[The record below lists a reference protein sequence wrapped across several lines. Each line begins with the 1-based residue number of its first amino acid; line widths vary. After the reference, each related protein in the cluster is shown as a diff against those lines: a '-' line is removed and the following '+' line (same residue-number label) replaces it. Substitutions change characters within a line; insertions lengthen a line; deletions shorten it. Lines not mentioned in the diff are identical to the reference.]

1 MAEQE
6 VRMEATAISGKTAE
20 FQKDFT
26 RVTRDIE
33 ASQKIHRESMTY
45 LQGVVRTLKRNKVA
59 VCSLV
64 FILFLI
70 LVAVFGP
77 ILFPDYQKTDLLHT
91 LQAPSKEH
99 LLGTDELGR
108 DVLTRLIR
116 GTRISLFIGFAAE
129 TINLIIGVLYGGIAG
144 FIGGK
149 VDNAMMRVIDVLMSI
164 PQTLVMILMLTVLK
178 RGMGTLILS
187 LTVTGWIGLARLV
200 RGQIL
205 AMRENEYVIAAR
217 VLGAGKREI
226 LLNHLIPNAIGPI
239 IVNYTMSI
247 PGAIGAEAGMSYLG
261 LGISV
266 PEASWG
272 NMLQFGASQ
281 FPASLW
287 LFFAPAI
294 LFALSMLAFNLLGD
308 GLRDALDPKMRK

>member
-1 MAEQE
+1 MAI
-6 VRMEATAISGKTAE
+6 TAAVNDKKP
-20 FQKDFT
+20 FVKDFT

-59 VCSLV
+59 MISLGFIV
-64 FILFLI
+64 FLLF
-70 LVAVFGP
+70 VAIFGP
-77 ILFPDYQKTDLLHT
+77 MIFPDYEKQDLLHT
-91 LQAPSKEH
+91 LQKPGAGH
-99 LLGTDELGR
+99 MLGTDELGR

-116 GTRISLFIGFAAE
+116 GTRVSLFIGFAAE
-129 TINLIIGVLYGGIAG
+129 TINLFIGIIYGGIAG

-149 VDNAMMRVIDVLMSI
+149 VDSIMMRIVEVLMSI
-164 PQTLVMILMLTVLK
+164 PQTLVMILMLTILK
-178 RGMGTLILS
+178 RGIFTLIFS
-187 LTVTGWIGLARLV
+187 LTITGWIGLARLV
-200 RGQIL
+200 RGQVL
-205 AMRENEYVIAAR
+205 ALRENEYVVAAK
-217 VLGAGKREI
+217 VLGASKKDI
-226 LLNHLIPNAIGPI
+226 LLGHLIPNAVGPI

-247 PGAIGAEAGMSYLG
+247 PGAIGAEAGLSYLG

-287 LFFAPAI
+287 LFFAPAV
-294 LFALSMLAFNLLGD
+294 LFALAMLAFNLFGD

>member
-1 MAEQE
+1 MVVTEN
-6 VRMEATAISGKTAE
+6 IK
-20 FQKDFT
+20 KNFT
-26 RVTRDIE
+26 RIERDIE
-33 ASQKIHRESMTY
+33 ASQKIQRESMTY
-45 LQGVVRTLKRNKVA
+45 AQGVIRTLKTNKVA
-59 VCSLV
+59 LASLV
-64 FILFLI
+64 FIIFLI
-70 LVAVFGP
+70 LVAIFGP
-77 ILFPDYQKTDLLHT
+77 ILFPDYQKQDLLNT
-91 LQAPSKEH
+91 LQAPSKKH
-99 LLGTDELGR
+99 ILGTDELGR
-108 DVLTRLIR
+108 DVFTRLIR
-116 GTRISLFIGFAAE
+116 GTRVSLFVGFTAE
-129 TINLIIGVLYGGIAG
+129 TINLVIGVLYGGIAG
-144 FIGGK
+144 FLGGK
-149 VDNAMMRVIDVLMSI
+149 VDNFMMRVIDVLMSI
-164 PQTLVMILMLTVLK
+164 PQTLVMILMLTVLR
-178 RGMGTLILS
+178 RGVGTLILS
-187 LTVTGWIGLARLV
+187 LTITGWIGLARLV

-205 AMRENEYVIAAR
+205 ALRENEYVVAAK

-226 LLNHLIPNAIGPI
+226 LLDHLIPNAIGPI

-287 LFFAPAI
+287 LFFAPAV

>member
-1 MAEQE
+1 MAVTAALKGE
-6 VRMEATAISGKTAE
+6 VK
-20 FQKDFT
+20 KDFT
-26 RVTRDIE
+26 KVERDIE
-33 ASQKIHRESMTY
+33 ASQKIQRESLTY
-45 LQGVVRTLKRNKVA
+45 AQGVIRSLKANKVA
-59 VCSLV
+59 MISLI
-64 FILFLI
+64 FIIFLI
-70 LVAVFGP
+70 LVAIFGP
-77 ILFPDYQKTDLLHT
+77 FLFPDYQKQDLLHT
-91 LQAPSKEH
+91 LQAPSKKH
-99 LLGTDELGR
+99 ILGTDELGR

-116 GTRISLFIGFAAE
+116 GTRVSLFVGFAAE
-129 TINLIIGVLYGGIAG
+129 TINLVIGVLYGGMAG
-144 FIGGK
+144 FLGGK
-149 VDNAMMRVIDVLMSI
+149 VDNFMMRVIDVLMSI

-178 RGMGTLILS
+178 RGAGTLILS
-187 LTVTGWIGLARLV
+187 LTITGWIGLARLV

-205 AMRENEYVIAAR
+205 SLRENEYVIAAK
-217 VLGAGKREI
+217 VLGASKKEI

-287 LFFAPAI
+287 LFFAPAV

-308 GLRDALDPKMRK
+308 GLRDALDPKMRR

>member
-1 MAEQE
+1 MAI
-6 VRMEATAISGKTAE
+6 TAAVNDKKP
-20 FQKDFT
+20 FVKDFT

-45 LQGVVRTLKRNKVA
+45 LKGVVRTLKRNKVA
-59 VCSLV
+59 MISLG
-64 FILFLI
+64 FIIFLL
-70 LVAVFGP
+70 LVAIFGP
-77 ILFPDYQKTDLLHT
+77 MIFPDYEKQDLLHT
-91 LQAPSKEH
+91 LQKPGAGH
-99 LLGTDELGR
+99 ILGTDELGR

-116 GTRISLFIGFAAE
+116 GTRVSLFIGFAAE
-129 TINLIIGVLYGGIAG
+129 TINLFIGIIYGGIAG

-149 VDNAMMRVIDVLMSI
+149 VDNIMMRIVEVLMSI
-164 PQTLVMILMLTVLK
+164 PQTLVMILMLTILK
-178 RGMGTLILS
+178 RGVVTLIFS
-187 LTVTGWIGLARLV
+187 LTITGWIGLARLV
-200 RGQIL
+200 RGQVL
-205 AMRENEYVIAAR
+205 ALRENEYVVAAK
-217 VLGAGKREI
+217 VLGASKKDI
-226 LLNHLIPNAIGPI
+226 LLGHLIPNAVGPI

-247 PGAIGAEAGMSYLG
+247 PGAIGAEAGLSYLG

-287 LFFAPAI
+287 LFFAPAV
-294 LFALSMLAFNLLGD
+294 LFALAMLAFNLFGD

>member
-1 MAEQE
+1 MAI
-6 VRMEATAISGKTAE
+6 TAAVNDKKP
-20 FQKDFT
+20 FVKDFT

-59 VCSLV
+59 MISLG
-64 FILFLI
+64 FIFFLL
-70 LVAVFGP
+70 LVAIFGP
-77 ILFPDYQKTDLLHT
+77 MIFPDYEKQDLLHT
-91 LQAPSKEH
+91 LQKPGAGH
-99 LLGTDELGR
+99 ILGTDELGR

-116 GTRISLFIGFAAE
+116 GTRVSLFIGFAAE
-129 TINLIIGVLYGGIAG
+129 TINLFIGIIYGGIAG

-149 VDNAMMRVIDVLMSI
+149 VDNIMMRIVEVLMCI
-164 PQTLVMILMLTVLK
+164 PQTLVMILMLTILK
-178 RGMGTLILS
+178 RGVVTLIFS
-187 LTVTGWIGLARLV
+187 LTITGWIGLARLV
-200 RGQIL
+200 RGQVL
-205 AMRENEYVIAAR
+205 ALRENEYVVAAK
-217 VLGAGKREI
+217 VLGASKKDI
-226 LLNHLIPNAIGPI
+226 LLGHLIPNAVGPI

-247 PGAIGAEAGMSYLG
+247 PGAIGAEAGLSYLG

-287 LFFAPAI
+287 LFFAPAV
-294 LFALSMLAFNLLGD
+294 LFALAMLAFNLFGD

>member
-1 MAEQE
+1 MAI
-6 VRMEATAISGKTAE
+6 ISAVNDKKP
-20 FQKDFT
+20 FVKDFT

-59 VCSLV
+59 MISLG
-64 FILFLI
+64 FIIFLL
-70 LVAVFGP
+70 LVAIFGP
-77 ILFPDYQKTDLLHT
+77 MIFPDYEKQDLLHT
-91 LQAPSKEH
+91 LQKPGAGH

-116 GTRISLFIGFAAE
+116 GTRVSLFIGFAAE
-129 TINLIIGVLYGGIAG
+129 TINLFIGIIYGGIAG

-149 VDNAMMRVIDVLMSI
+149 VDNIMMRIVEVLMSI
-164 PQTLVMILMLTVLK
+164 PQTLVMILMLTILK
-178 RGMGTLILS
+178 RGVFPLIFS
-187 LTVTGWIGLARLV
+187 LTITGWIGLARLV
-200 RGQIL
+200 RGQVL
-205 AMRENEYVIAAR
+205 ALRENEYVVAAK
-217 VLGAGKREI
+217 VLGASKKDI
-226 LLNHLIPNAIGPI
+226 LLGHLIPNAVGPI

-247 PGAIGAEAGMSYLG
+247 PGAIGAEAGLSYLG

-287 LFFAPAI
+287 LFFAPAV
-294 LFALSMLAFNLLGD
+294 LFALAMLAFNLFGD

>member
-1 MAEQE
+1 MAI
-6 VRMEATAISGKTAE
+6 ISAVNDKKP
-20 FQKDFT
+20 FVKDFT

-59 VCSLV
+59 MISLG
-64 FILFLI
+64 FIIFLL
-70 LVAVFGP
+70 LVAIFGP
-77 ILFPDYQKTDLLHT
+77 MIFPDYEKQDLLHT
-91 LQAPSKEH
+91 LQKPGAGH

-116 GTRISLFIGFAAE
+116 GTRVSLFIGFAAE
-129 TINLIIGVLYGGIAG
+129 TINLFIGIIYGGIAG

-149 VDNAMMRVIDVLMSI
+149 VDNIMMRIVEVLMSI
-164 PQTLVMILMLTVLK
+164 PQTLVMILMLTILK
-178 RGMGTLILS
+178 RGVFTLIFS
-187 LTVTGWIGLARLV
+187 LTITGWIGLARLV
-200 RGQIL
+200 RGQVL
-205 AMRENEYVIAAR
+205 ALRENEYVVAAK
-217 VLGAGKREI
+217 VLGAGKKDI
-226 LLNHLIPNAIGPI
+226 LLGHLIPNAVGPI

-247 PGAIGAEAGMSYLG
+247 PGAIGAEAGLSYLG

-287 LFFAPAI
+287 LFFAPAV
-294 LFALSMLAFNLLGD
+294 LFALAMLAFNLFGD

>member
-1 MAEQE
+1 MAAA
-6 VRMEATAISGKTAE
+6 VTAE
-20 FQKDFT
+20 SKIEIKKDFT
-26 RVTRDIE
+26 RVQRDIE
-33 ASQKIHRESMTY
+33 SSQKIHRESMSY
-45 LQGVVRTLKRNKVA
+45 AQGVIRTLKQNKVA
-59 VCSLV
+59 MLSLA
-64 FILFLI
+64 FIVFLI
-70 LVAVFGP
+70 LVAIFGP
-77 ILFPDYQKTDLLHT
+77 ILFPDYQKQDLLHT
-91 LQAPSKEH
+91 LQKPSKEH

-129 TINLIIGVLYGGIAG
+129 TINLIVGILYGGIAG
-144 FIGGK
+144 FLGGK
-149 VDNAMMRVIDVLMSI
+149 VDNVMMRIVDVVMSV
-164 PQTLVMILMLTVLK
+164 PQTLVMILMLTVLH

-187 LTVTGWIGLARLV
+187 LTITGWVGLARLV

-205 AMRENEYVIAAR
+205 SLRENEYAVAAK

-226 LLNHLIPNAIGPI
+226 LFHHLLPNTVGPI

-281 FPASLW
+281 FPATLW
-287 LFFAPAI
+287 LFFAPAV

-308 GLRDALDPKMRK
+308 GLRDALDPRMRR

>member
-1 MAEQE
+1 MAVTAALKGE
-6 VRMEATAISGKTAE
+6 VK
-20 FQKDFT
+20 KDFT
-26 RVTRDIE
+26 KIERDIE
-33 ASQKIHRESMTY
+33 ASQKIQRESLTY
-45 LQGVVRTLKRNKVA
+45 AQGVIRSLKANKVA
-59 VCSLV
+59 MISLI
-64 FILFLI
+64 FIIFLI
-70 LVAVFGP
+70 LVAIFGP
-77 ILFPDYQKTDLLHT
+77 FLFPDYQKQDLLHT
-91 LQAPSKEH
+91 LQAPSKKH
-99 LLGTDELGR
+99 ILGTDELGR

-116 GTRISLFIGFAAE
+116 GTRVSLFVGFAAE
-129 TINLIIGVLYGGIAG
+129 TINLVIGVLYGGMAG
-144 FIGGK
+144 FLGGK
-149 VDNAMMRVIDVLMSI
+149 VDNFMMRVIDVLMSI

-178 RGMGTLILS
+178 RGVGTLILS
-187 LTVTGWIGLARLV
+187 LTITGWIGLARLV

-205 AMRENEYVIAAR
+205 SLRENEYVIAAK
-217 VLGAGKREI
+217 VLGASKKEI

-287 LFFAPAI
+287 LFFAPAV

>member
-1 MAEQE
+1 MA
-6 VRMEATAISGKTAE
+6 VTAALKGNVK
-20 FQKDFT
+20 KDFT
-26 RVTRDIE
+26 KIERDIE
-33 ASQKIHRESMTY
+33 ASQKIQRESLTY
-45 LQGVVRTLKRNKVA
+45 AQGVIRSLKANKVA
-59 VCSLV
+59 MISLI
-64 FILFLI
+64 FIIFLI
-70 LVAVFGP
+70 LVAIFGP
-77 ILFPDYQKTDLLHT
+77 FLFPDYQKQDLLHT
-91 LQAPSKEH
+91 LQAPSKKH

-116 GTRISLFIGFAAE
+116 GTRVSLFVGFAAE
-129 TINLIIGVLYGGIAG
+129 TINLVIGVLYGGMAG
-144 FIGGK
+144 FLGGK
-149 VDNAMMRVIDVLMSI
+149 VDNFMMRVIDVLMSI

-178 RGMGTLILS
+178 RGVGTLILS
-187 LTVTGWIGLARLV
+187 LTITGWIGLARLV

-205 AMRENEYVIAAR
+205 SLRENEYVIAAK
-217 VLGAGKREI
+217 VLGASKKEI

-287 LFFAPAI
+287 LFFAPAV

-308 GLRDALDPKMRK
+308 GLRDALDPKMRR

>member
-1 MAEQE
+1 MAVTAALKGE
-6 VRMEATAISGKTAE
+6 VK
-20 FQKDFT
+20 KDFT
-26 RVTRDIE
+26 KIERDIE
-33 ASQKIHRESMTY
+33 ASQKIQRESLTY
-45 LQGVVRTLKRNKVA
+45 AQGVIRSLKANKVA
-59 VCSLV
+59 MISLI
-64 FILFLI
+64 FIIFLI
-70 LVAVFGP
+70 LVAIFGLF
-77 ILFPDYQKTDLLHT
+77 LFPDYQKQDLLHT
-91 LQAPSKEH
+91 LQAPSKKH
-99 LLGTDELGR
+99 ILGTDELGR

-116 GTRISLFIGFAAE
+116 GTRVSLFVGFAAE
-129 TINLIIGVLYGGIAG
+129 TINLVIGVLYGGMAG
-144 FIGGK
+144 FLGGK
-149 VDNAMMRVIDVLMSI
+149 VDNFMMRVIDVLMSI

-178 RGMGTLILS
+178 RGVGTLILS
-187 LTVTGWIGLARLV
+187 LTITGWIGLARLV

-205 AMRENEYVIAAR
+205 SLRENEYVIAAK
-217 VLGAGKREI
+217 VLGASKKDI

-287 LFFAPAI
+287 LFFAPAV

-308 GLRDALDPKMRK
+308 GLRDALDPKMRR

>member
-1 MAEQE
+1 MAI
-6 VRMEATAISGKTAE
+6 TAAVNDKKP
-20 FQKDFT
+20 FVKDFT

-59 VCSLV
+59 MISLGFIV
-64 FILFLI
+64 FLL
-70 LVAVFGP
+70 LVAIFGP
-77 ILFPDYQKTDLLHT
+77 MIFPDYEKQDLLHT
-91 LQAPSKEH
+91 LQKPGAGH
-99 LLGTDELGR
+99 ILGTDELGR

-116 GTRISLFIGFAAE
+116 DTRVSLFIGFAAE
-129 TINLIIGVLYGGIAG
+129 TINLFIGIIYGGIAG

-149 VDNAMMRVIDVLMSI
+149 VDNIMMRIVEVLMSI
-164 PQTLVMILMLTVLK
+164 PQTLVMILMLTILK
-178 RGMGTLILS
+178 RGVVTLIFS
-187 LTVTGWIGLARLV
+187 LTITGWIGLARLV
-200 RGQIL
+200 RGQVL
-205 AMRENEYVIAAR
+205 ALRENEYVVAAK
-217 VLGAGKREI
+217 VLGASKKDI
-226 LLNHLIPNAIGPI
+226 LFGHLIPNAVGPI

-247 PGAIGAEAGMSYLG
+247 PGAIGAEAGLSYLG

-287 LFFAPAI
+287 LFFAPAV
-294 LFALSMLAFNLLGD
+294 LFALAMLAFNLLGD

>member
-1 MAEQE
+1 MAVTAALKGE
-6 VRMEATAISGKTAE
+6 VK
-20 FQKDFT
+20 KDFT
-26 RVTRDIE
+26 KIERDIE
-33 ASQKIHRESMTY
+33 ASQKIQRESLTY
-45 LQGVVRTLKRNKVA
+45 AQGVIRSLKANKVA
-59 VCSLV
+59 MISLI
-64 FILFLI
+64 FIIFLI
-70 LVAVFGP
+70 LVAIFGP
-77 ILFPDYQKTDLLHT
+77 FLFPDYQKQDLLHT
-91 LQAPSKEH
+91 LQAPSKKH
-99 LLGTDELGR
+99 ILGTDELGR

-116 GTRISLFIGFAAE
+116 GTRVSLFVGFAAE
-129 TINLIIGVLYGGIAG
+129 TINLVIGVLYGGMAG
-144 FIGGK
+144 FLGGK
-149 VDNAMMRVIDVLMSI
+149 VDNFMMRVIDVLMSI

-178 RGMGTLILS
+178 RGVGTLILS
-187 LTVTGWIGLARLV
+187 LTITGWIGLARLV

-205 AMRENEYVIAAR
+205 SLRENEYVIAAK
-217 VLGAGKREI
+217 VLGASKKEI

-287 LFFAPAI
+287 LFFAPAV

-308 GLRDALDPKMRK
+308 GLRDALDPKMRR

>member
-1 MAEQE
+1 MAI
-6 VRMEATAISGKTAE
+6 TAAVNDKKP
-20 FQKDFT
+20 FVKDFT

-59 VCSLV
+59 MISLG
-64 FILFLI
+64 FIIFLL
-70 LVAVFGP
+70 LVAIFGP
-77 ILFPDYQKTDLLHT
+77 MIFPDYEKQDLLHT
-91 LQAPSKEH
+91 LQKPGAGH
-99 LLGTDELGR
+99 ILGTDELGR

-116 GTRISLFIGFAAE
+116 GTRVSLFIGFAAE
-129 TINLIIGVLYGGIAG
+129 TINLFIGIIYGGIAG

-149 VDNAMMRVIDVLMSI
+149 VDNIMMRIVEVLMSI
-164 PQTLVMILMLTVLK
+164 PQTLVMILMLTILK
-178 RGMGTLILS
+178 RGVVTLIFS
-187 LTVTGWIGLARLV
+187 LTITGWIGLARLV
-200 RGQIL
+200 RGQVL
-205 AMRENEYVIAAR
+205 ALRENEYVVAAK
-217 VLGAGKREI
+217 VLGASKKDI
-226 LLNHLIPNAIGPI
+226 LLGHLIPNAVGPI

-247 PGAIGAEAGMSYLG
+247 PGAIGAEAGLSYLG

-287 LFFAPAI
+287 LFFAPAV
-294 LFALSMLAFNLLGD
+294 LFALAMLAFNLFGD

>member
-1 MAEQE
+1 MGSVTTAK
-6 VRMEATAISGKTAE
+6 EAASFK
-20 FQKDFT
+20 KDFT
-26 RVTRDIE
+26 RVQRDIA
-33 ASQKIHRESMTY
+33 ASQKIYRESMSYT
-45 LQGVVRTLKRNKVA
+45 QGVIRTLKNNRVA
-59 VCSLV
+59 MISLG
-64 FILFLI
+64 FIIFLI
-70 LVAVFGP
+70 IVAIFGP
-77 ILFPDYQKTDLLHT
+77 IIFPDYEKQDLLNT
-91 LQAPSKEH
+91 LQAPSLKH

-108 DVLTRLIR
+108 DVFTRLIR

-129 TINLIIGVLYGGIAG
+129 TINLAVGILYGGIAG
-144 FIGGK
+144 FLGGK
-149 VDNAMMRVIDVLMSI
+149 IDNLMMRIIDVLMSV
-164 PQTLVMILMLTVLK
+164 PQMLIMILMLTVLK
-178 RGMGTLILS
+178 KGMGTLILS

-205 AMRENEYVIAAR
+205 SLRENEYAVAAK

-226 LLNHLIPNAIGPI
+226 LFNHLLPNTIGPI

-247 PGAIGAEAGMSYLG
+247 PGAIAAEAGMSYLG

-281 FPASLW
+281 FPATLW
-287 LFFAPAI
+287 LFFAPAV